1 MSEIVFAPISH
12 DRVTFERESVQRA
25 LCSKLPLVLERSG
38 SDQVSWCSGQI
49 EVMRV
54 TASPESSAK
63 IAKRKLSVSLVLSSE
78 PMSSAESMSPDF
90 FIVGAS
96 SSSMAKELRRA
107 LSQASAT
114 HPCYMLTVSLNPEL
128 LQEVISHVP
137 HTHEVEKAA
146 NMPVDSYV
154 SAVQNQGRG
163 NQDCRATQAE
173 LMTLERM
180 VDLHLQGIDY
190 DLPFLLLLKELYFF
204 VLVAPH
210 GHILRQLFSHGAP
223 EYKIAQA
230 ISFLRANL
238 RSDVTMESL
247 AAKVYMA
254 VPTFYKHFK
263 QITSLSPL
271 QYLKRL
277 RLYEARRL
285 MLTKSLTAAA
295 ASYEVGYMSEQHFSR
310 DYKKFFGRP
319 PLQDLKPIFAAHL

>member
-1 MSEIVFAPISH
+1 MSEIEFAPVSH
-12 DRVTFERESVQRA
+12 GSVTSLQRA
-25 LCSKLPLVLERSG
+25 LGSKLPLVLERSS
-38 SDQVSWCSGQI
+38 SDFVSWCSGQI
-49 EVMRV
+49 ELMRV
-54 TASPESSAK
+54 TSSPDSLAK
-63 IAKRKLSVSLVLSSE
+63 VPKKKQSLILVLASE
-78 PMSSAESMSPDF
+78 PQSSAESLRYDF
-90 FIVGAS
+90 FLVGS
-96 SSSMAKELRRA
+96 SSSPMARELRQT
-107 LSQASAT
+107 LSQASAS
-114 HPCYMLTVSLNPEL
+114 HPCYMLIVSLNPEL
-128 LQEVISHVP
+128 LQEVITQVP
-137 HTHEVEKAA
+137 HVVAETA
-146 NMPVDSYV
+146 NMPLASSV
-154 SAVQNQGRG
+154 AGEREQGSG
-163 NQDCRATQAE
+163 NQDYYATRAE

-190 DLPFLLLLKELYFF
+190 DLPFSLLLKELYFF

-210 GHILRQLFSHGAP
+210 GRILRQLFSHGAP

-263 QITSLSPL
+263 QATSLSPL

-285 MLTKSLTAAA
+285 MLTESLTAAA

-319 PLQDLKPIFAAHL
+319 PLQDLKPMFAAHL

>member
-1 MSEIVFAPISH
+1 MSEIEFAPISH
-12 DRVTFERESVQRA
+12 DSVTFERESVLRA
-25 LCSKLPLVLERSG
+25 MCSKLPLVLERSV

-49 EVMRV
+49 EALRV
-54 TASPESSAK
+54 TSSPESSAK
-63 IAKRKLSVSLVLSSE
+63 IAKRKLSVVLVLSAAS
-78 PMSSAESMSPDF
+78 PLSAESVSPDF

-96 SSSMAKELRRA
+96 SSSMTKELRRA
-107 LSQASAT
+107 LSHASAT

-128 LQEVISHVP
+128 LQEVVSQVP
-137 HTHEVEKAA
+137 HEVEKAA
-146 NMPVDSYV
+146 NMPVDSSV
-154 SAVQNQGRG
+154 TGDQNQCSG
-163 NQDCRATQAE
+163 NQNCRATQAE

-204 VLVAPH
+204 VLVEPH

-277 RLYEARRL
+277 LLYEARRL
-285 MLTKSLTAAA
+285 MLTESLTAAA

>member
-63 IAKRKLSVSLVLSSE
+63 IAKRKLSVVLVLSSE

-128 LQEVISHVP
+128 LQEVVSQVP
-137 HTHEVEKAA
+137 HEVEKAA
-146 NMPVDSYV
+146 NMPVDSSV
-154 SAVQNQGRG
+154 TGDQNQCSG
-163 NQDCRATQAE
+163 NQNCRATQAE

-263 QITSLSPL
+263 QATSLSPL

-285 MLTKSLTAAA
+285 MLTESLTAAA

>member
-54 TASPESSAK
+54 TLSPESSAK
-63 IAKRKLSVSLVLSSE
+63 IAKRKLSVVLVLSAAS
-78 PMSSAESMSPDF
+78 PLSAESVSPDF

-96 SSSMAKELRRA
+96 SSSMTKELRRA
-107 LSQASAT
+107 LSHASAT

-128 LQEVISHVP
+128 LQEVLSQVP
-137 HTHEVEKAA
+137 HEVEKAA
-146 NMPVDSYV
+146 NMPVDSTV
-154 SAVQNQGRG
+154 TAVQNQGSE
-163 NQDCRATQAE
+163 NQDCHATQAE

-190 DLPFLLLLKELYFF
+190 VLPFLLLLKELYFF

-210 GHILRQLFSHGAP
+210 GNILRQLFSHGAP

-285 MLTKSLTAAA
+285 MLTESLTAAA

>member
-12 DRVTFERESVQRA
+12 DRVTFERESVLRA

-38 SDQVSWCSGQI
+38 SDQVLWCSGQI

-63 IAKRKLSVSLVLSSE
+63 IAKRKLSVVLVLSSAS
-78 PMSSAESMSPDF
+78 PLSAESMSPNF

-96 SSSMAKELRRA
+96 SCSMTKELRRA
-107 LSQASAT
+107 LSQALAT

-128 LQEVISHVP
+128 LQEVVSQVP
-137 HTHEVEKAA
+137 HEVEKAA
-146 NMPVDSYV
+146 NMPVDSSV
-154 SAVQNQGRG
+154 TGDQNQCSG
-163 NQDCRATQAE
+163 NQNCRATQAE

>member
-63 IAKRKLSVSLVLSSE
+63 IAKRKLSVVLVLSSE

-96 SSSMAKELRRA
+96 SCSMTKELRRA

-128 LQEVISHVP
+128 LQEVVSQVP
-137 HTHEVEKAA
+137 HEVEKAA
-146 NMPVDSYV
+146 NMPVDSSV
-154 SAVQNQGRG
+154 TGDQNQCSG
-163 NQDCRATQAE
+163 NQNCRATQAE

-285 MLTKSLTAAA
+285 MLTESLTAAA

>member
-1 MSEIVFAPISH
+1 MSEIEFAPISH
-12 DRVTFERESVQRA
+12 DSVTFERESVLRA
-25 LCSKLPLVLERSG
+25 LCSKLPLVLERSV

-49 EVMRV
+49 EVLRV
-54 TASPESSAK
+54 TSSPESSAK
-63 IAKRKLSVSLVLSSE
+63 IAKRKLSVSLVLSSAS
-78 PMSSAESMSPDF
+78 PLSAESMSPDF

-96 SSSMAKELRRA
+96 SCSMTKELRRA

-128 LQEVISHVP
+128 LQEVVSQVP
-137 HTHEVEKAA
+137 HEVEKAA
-146 NMPVDSYV
+146 NMPVDSSV
-154 SAVQNQGRG
+154 TGDQNQCSG
-163 NQDCRATQAE
+163 NQNCRATQAE

-204 VLVAPH
+204 VLVASH

-263 QITSLSPL
+263 QATSLSPL

-285 MLTKSLTAAA
+285 MLTESLTAAA

-310 DYKKFFGRP
+310 DYNKLFGRP

>member
-63 IAKRKLSVSLVLSSE
+63 IAKRKLYVVLVLSSAS
-78 PMSSAESMSPDF
+78 PLSAESMSPDF

-128 LQEVISHVP
+128 LQEVVSQVP
-137 HTHEVEKAA
+137 HEVEKAA
-146 NMPVDSYV
+146 NMPVDSSV
-154 SAVQNQGRG
+154 TGDQNQCSG
-163 NQDCRATQAE
+163 NQNCRATQAE

-285 MLTKSLTAAA
+285 MLTESLTAAA

>member
-78 PMSSAESMSPDF
+78 PMSSAESISPDF

-137 HTHEVEKAA
+137 HEVEKAA
-146 NMPVDSYV
+146 NMPVDSSV
-154 SAVQNQGRG
+154 TGDQNQCSG
-163 NQDCRATQAE
+163 NQNCRATQAE

-180 VDLHLQGIDY
+180 VDLHLQSIDY

-238 RSDVTMESL
+238 RSDFTMESL

-285 MLTKSLTAAA
+285 MLTESLTAAA

-310 DYKKFFGRP
+310 DYKKLFGRP

>member
-63 IAKRKLSVSLVLSSE
+63 IAKRKLSVVLVLSSE

-90 FIVGAS
+90 FIVAAS

-128 LQEVISHVP
+128 LQEVVSQVP
-137 HTHEVEKAA
+137 HEVEKAA
-146 NMPVDSYV
+146 NMPVDSSV
-154 SAVQNQGRG
+154 TGDQNQCSG
-163 NQDCRATQAE
+163 NQNCRATQAE

-238 RSDVTMESL
+238 RSDFTMESL

-285 MLTKSLTAAA
+285 MLTESLTAAA

>member
-1 MSEIVFAPISH
+1 MSEIEFAPISH
-12 DRVTFERESVQRA
+12 DSVTFERESVLRA
-25 LCSKLPLVLERSG
+25 LCSKLPLVLERSV

-49 EVMRV
+49 EVLRV
-54 TASPESSAK
+54 TSSPESSAK
-63 IAKRKLSVSLVLSSE
+63 IAKRKLSVVLVLSAAS
-78 PMSSAESMSPDF
+78 PLSAESVSPDF

-96 SSSMAKELRRA
+96 SCSMTKELRRA

-128 LQEVISHVP
+128 LQEVVSQVP
-137 HTHEVEKAA
+137 HEVEKAA
-146 NMPVDSYV
+146 NMPVDSSV
-154 SAVQNQGRG
+154 TGDQNQCSG
-163 NQDCRATQAE
+163 NQNCRATQAE

-204 VLVAPH
+204 VLLAPH

-238 RSDVTMESL
+238 RSDITMESL
-247 AAKVYMA
+247 AAEVYMA

-285 MLTKSLTAAA
+285 MLTESLTAAA

-310 DYKKFFGRP
+310 DYKKLFGRP

>member
-1 MSEIVFAPISH
+1 MSEIEFAPISH
-12 DRVTFERESVQRA
+12 DSVTFERESVLRA
-25 LCSKLPLVLERSG
+25 LCSKLPLVLERSV

-49 EVMRV
+49 EVLRV
-54 TASPESSAK
+54 TSSPESSAK
-63 IAKRKLSVSLVLSSE
+63 IAKRKLSVSLVLSSAS
-78 PMSSAESMSPDF
+78 PLSAESMSPDF

-96 SSSMAKELRRA
+96 SCSMTKELRRA

-128 LQEVISHVP
+128 LQEVVSQVP
-137 HTHEVEKAA
+137 HEVEKAA
-146 NMPVDSYV
+146 NMPVDSSV
-154 SAVQNQGRG
+154 TGDQNQCSG
-163 NQDCRATQAE
+163 NQNCRATQAE

-204 VLVAPH
+204 VLVASH
-210 GHILRQLFSHGAP
+210 GHILRQLFSP

-263 QITSLSPL
+263 QATSLSPL

-285 MLTKSLTAAA
+285 MLTESLTAAA

-310 DYKKFFGRP
+310 DYNKLFGRP

>member
-1 MSEIVFAPISH
+1 MSEIEFAPISH
-12 DRVTFERESVQRA
+12 DSVTFERESVLRA
-25 LCSKLPLVLERSG
+25 LCSKLPLVLERSV

-49 EVMRV
+49 EVLRV
-54 TASPESSAK
+54 TSSPESSAK
-63 IAKRKLSVSLVLSSE
+63 IAKRKLSVRLVLSSAS
-78 PMSSAESMSPDF
+78 PLSAESMSPDF

-96 SSSMAKELRRA
+96 SCSMTKELRRA

-128 LQEVISHVP
+128 LQEVVSQVP
-137 HTHEVEKAA
+137 HEVEKAA
-146 NMPVDSYV
+146 NMPVDSSV
-154 SAVQNQGRG
+154 TGDQNQCSG
-163 NQDCRATQAE
+163 NQNCRATQAE

-204 VLVAPH
+204 VLVAQH

-285 MLTKSLTAAA
+285 MLTESLTAAA

>member
-54 TASPESSAK
+54 TASPESSDK
-63 IAKRKLSVSLVLSSE
+63 IAKRKLYVVLVLSSAS
-78 PMSSAESMSPDF
+78 PLSAESMSPDF

-96 SSSMAKELRRA
+96 SCSMTKELRRA

-128 LQEVISHVP
+128 LQEVVSQVP
-137 HTHEVEKAA
+137 HEVEKAA
-146 NMPVDSYV
+146 NMPVDSSV
-154 SAVQNQGRG
+154 TGDQNQCSG
-163 NQDCRATQAE
+163 NQNCRATQAE

-285 MLTKSLTAAA
+285 MLTESLTAAA

-310 DYKKFFGRP
+310 DYKKLFGRP

>member
-1 MSEIVFAPISH
+1 MVEKYF
-12 DRVTFERESVQRA
+12 
-25 LCSKLPLVLERSG
+25 SG
-38 SDQVSWCSGQI
+38 TTDQVSWCSGQI
-49 EVMRV
+49 EVLRV
-54 TASPESSAK
+54 TSSPESSAK
-63 IAKRKLSVSLVLSSE
+63 IAKRKLSVSLVLSSAS
-78 PMSSAESMSPDF
+78 PLSAESMSPDF

-96 SSSMAKELRRA
+96 SCSMTKELRRA

-128 LQEVISHVP
+128 LQEVVSQVP
-137 HTHEVEKAA
+137 HEVEKAA
-146 NMPVDSYV
+146 NMPVDSSV
-154 SAVQNQGRG
+154 TGDQNQCSG
-163 NQDCRATQAE
+163 NQNCRATQAE

-204 VLVAPH
+204 VLVASH

-263 QITSLSPL
+263 QATSLSPL

-285 MLTKSLTAAA
+285 MLTESLTAAA

-310 DYKKFFGRP
+310 DYNKLFGRP

>member
-1 MSEIVFAPISH
+1 MSEIEFAPISH
-12 DRVTFERESVQRA
+12 DSVTFERESVLRA
-25 LCSKLPLVLERSG
+25 LCSKLPLVLERSV

-49 EVMRV
+49 EVLRV
-54 TASPESSAK
+54 TSSPESSAK
-63 IAKRKLSVSLVLSSE
+63 IAKRKLSVRLVLSSAS
-78 PMSSAESMSPDF
+78 PLSAESMSPDF

-96 SSSMAKELRRA
+96 SCSMTKELRRA

-128 LQEVISHVP
+128 LQEVVSQVP
-137 HTHEVEKAA
+137 HEVEKAA
-146 NMPVDSYV
+146 NMPVDSSV
-154 SAVQNQGRG
+154 TGDQNQCSG
-163 NQDCRATQAE
+163 NQNCRATQAE

-204 VLVAPH
+204 VLVAQH

-263 QITSLSPL
+263 QATSLSPL

-285 MLTKSLTAAA
+285 MLTESLTAAA

-310 DYKKFFGRP
+310 DYNKLFGRP

>member
-128 LQEVISHVP
+128 LQEVVSQVP
-137 HTHEVEKAA
+137 HEVEKAA
-146 NMPVDSYV
+146 NMPVDSSV
-154 SAVQNQGRG
+154 TGDQNQCSG
-163 NQDCRATQAE
+163 NQNCRATQAE

-285 MLTKSLTAAA
+285 MLTESLTAAA

>member
-63 IAKRKLSVSLVLSSE
+63 IAKRKLSVVLVLSSE

-128 LQEVISHVP
+128 LQEVVSQVP
-137 HTHEVEKAA
+137 HEVEKAA
-146 NMPVDSYV
+146 NMPVDSSV
-154 SAVQNQGRG
+154 TGDQNQCSG
-163 NQDCRATQAE
+163 NQNCRATQAE

-263 QITSLSPL
+263 QATSLSPL
-271 QYLKRL
+271 QDLKRL

-285 MLTKSLTAAA
+285 MLTESLTAAA

>member
-1 MSEIVFAPISH
+1 
-12 DRVTFERESVQRA
+12 
-25 LCSKLPLVLERSG
+25 
-38 SDQVSWCSGQI
+38 
-49 EVMRV
+49 
-54 TASPESSAK
+54 
-63 IAKRKLSVSLVLSSE
+63 
-78 PMSSAESMSPDF
+78 
-90 FIVGAS
+90 
-96 SSSMAKELRRA
+96 
-107 LSQASAT
+107 
-114 HPCYMLTVSLNPEL
+114 
-128 LQEVISHVP
+128 
-137 HTHEVEKAA
+137 
-146 NMPVDSYV
+146 MPVDSSV
-154 SAVQNQGRG
+154 TGDQNQCSG
-163 NQDCRATQAE
+163 NQNCHATQAE

-204 VLVAPH
+204 VLLAPH

-277 RLYEARRL
+277 LLYEARRL
-285 MLTKSLTAAA
+285 MLTESLTAAA